1 MPDTGRARVRNDN
14 KLSHIDKK
22 NSDMHHHGAIEVKQ
36 LNELMGSCGQGFQ
49 VYIIGHFQ
57 QFQLISILAVTIVTS
72 LSMKTMG
79 GPFSTGYLKLNLNHP
94 RSLSFSGSME
104 DPDAPPLGLV
114 QLLRLDLL

>member
-57 QFQLISILAVTIVTS
+57 QFQLISILAVTIVNKT
-72 LSMKTMG
+72 SMKAYYLEG
-79 GPFSTGYLKLNLNHP
+79 STPHVSPLKMAKAKLHK
-94 RSLSFSGSME
+94 FCHYH
-104 DPDAPPLGLV
+104 
-114 QLLRLDLL
+114 